1 MLTYDIVIK
10 LGRIRPSVTAK
21 EVNIHELINLHG
33 RGYRM
38 NRPTSGR
45 SYKVVGVIKQQTNQ

>member
-1 MLTYDIVIK
+1 MQTYDIVIT
-10 LGRIRPSVTAK
+10 LGRIRKSEVAK
-21 EVNIHELINLHG
+21 EVNIHELINLNG

-45 SYKVVGVIKQQTNQ
+45 SYKVVGVIK

>member
-10 LGRIRPSVTAK
+10 LGRIRPLVAK

-45 SYKVVGVIKQQTNQ
+45 SYKVVGVIK

>member
-1 MLTYDIVIK
+1 MQIYNITIK
-10 LGRIRPSVTAK
+10 LGRLRKEAAK

-45 SYKVVGVIKQQTNQ
+45 SYKVVGVIK

>member
-10 LGRIRPSVTAK
+10 LGRIRPLVAK

-38 NRPTSGR
+38 NRPTTGR
-45 SYKVVGVIKQQTNQ
+45 SYKVIGVIKQQPNQ